1 MLPNNMYLKQKMLLE
16 MVKKLKNTGITKK
29 TLLSITHEEILTE
42 QNAYFIDYMQYNSK
56 QDSLENT
63 FNKFYKG
70 SIKNMVQ
77 SLIQ

>member
-1 MLPNNMYLKQKMLLE
+1 